1 MLPSFQVLSEHLR
14 LVIAGKAEQG
24 HVVDG
29 LEEELRGLPDSYD
42 ALRDFARRLADLVAR
57 RMGELPRRVAAE
69 LPAAE

>member
-1 MLPSFQVLSEHLR
+1 MPPGFHVLRERLR

-29 LEEELRGLPDSYD
+29 LEEELRALPDSYD
-42 ALRDFARRLADLVAR
+42 GLWTFAR

-69 LPAAE
+69 LAAAG